1 MPVRQTSRVYNPLAL
16 ETWFENVAFDW
27 EASFSGEALQE
38 GREIYRDGLISGL
51 ELGPEEAI
59 VHCSFDR
66 KNTCYSVI
74 EWGATGPSV
83 RSSTDDNQKGRAVAV
98 AGLYEIEELIADEI
112 PALPQLPTRKP
123 ARKEENNASEP
134 RTEADLDK
142 PLPAQPV
149 DTAEAPPV
157 EAEQHPLRPRFE
169 GVPSGLRLAA
179 DWILADQK
187 REPVL
192 QEDPDKELT
201 EGQREALV
209 RLTGLARQA
218 GFAYRSKRRD
228 FLLEDAEQIAAF
240 LARGLSPWRDAF
252 GEVELDAE
260 AGRMAE
266 GVRQVELVGRM
277 ERAGADRVRL
287 DWRFRAG
294 QDWLGTDATARLARA
309 GQGAHVVKGHGL
321 VRINGEQSE
330 TLADWRAGSVEGDTT
345 WPRYMVFS
353 LFGERGAKLDMDGE
367 LQDWRASLEE
377 AGQPAG
383 TLELPEFLRSY
394 QAFGVSWLA
403 NLRRHTCHGLLADE
417 MGLGKTLQILTLLH
431 ASPVAGKHSLIVC
444 PASVIPVWQGE
455 ARRWY
460 PGLATRVLG
469 SGNVFEQ
476 GVNGAGTTLWI
487 ASYSQ
492 LRRHKHLL
500 DKIEFGYA
508 VLDEAQQIKNP
519 EAKVTQACC
528 SIQAECRIALTG
540 TPVENRLLDLWTL
553 FRFLMP
559 GLLGPRKRFEAST
572 KEADPER
579 REAFEKRLRQQV
591 APFLLR
597 RLKENVSR
605 ELPPKMEI
613 DLVCPITERQRQAY
627 DGLLAKGREE
637 MGDDFAEAAQ
647 EQTMNFLSLLTR
659 LRQACCDP
667 GLLPGMDSE
676 PAVEQSGKVQA
687 LMHHLEEALQQD
699 GKRKVVVFSQFVQ
712 LLNRLKPHIAERFPK
727 AALLELTGRTRDR
740 AKPVEQFQNG
750 DGPAIMLVSLRAGG
764 TGITLHAA
772 DYVFLLDPWWNPAV
786 ENQAIDRVHRI
797 GQQKQ
802 VFVYRMITQG
812 TVEERIQQLKREKRE
827 LFESTL
833 GGLGEAGDLQAQVG
847 DLEELARLLT

>member
-1 MPVRQTSRVYNPLAL
+1 
-16 ETWFENVAFDW
+16 
-27 EASFSGEALQE
+27 
-38 GREIYRDGLISGL
+38 
-51 ELGPEEAI
+51 
-59 VHCSFDR
+59 
-66 KNTCYSVI
+66 
-74 EWGATGPSV
+74 
-83 RSSTDDNQKGRAVAV
+83 
-98 AGLYEIEELIADEI
+98 
-112 PALPQLPTRKP
+112 
-123 ARKEENNASEP
+123 
-134 RTEADLDK
+134 
-142 PLPAQPV
+142 
-149 DTAEAPPV
+149 
-157 EAEQHPLRPRFE
+157 
-169 GVPSGLRLAA
+169 
-179 DWILADQK
+179 
-187 REPVL
+187 
-192 QEDPDKELT
+192 
-201 EGQREALV
+201 
-209 RLTGLARQA
+209 
-218 GFAYRSKRRD
+218 
-228 FLLEDAEQIAAF
+228 
-240 LARGLSPWRDAF
+240 
-252 GEVELDAE
+252 
-260 AGRMAE
+260 
-266 GVRQVELVGRM
+266 
-277 ERAGADRVRL
+277 
-287 DWRFRAG
+287 
-294 QDWLGTDATARLARA
+294 
-309 GQGAHVVKGHGL
+309 
-321 VRINGEQSE
+321 
-330 TLADWRAGSVEGDTT
+330 
-345 WPRYMVFS
+345 
-353 LFGERGAKLDMDGE
+353 
-367 LQDWRASLEE
+367 
-377 AGQPAG
+377 
-383 TLELPEFLRSY
+383 
-394 QAFGVSWLA
+394 
-403 NLRRHTCHGLLADE
+403 
-417 MGLGKTLQILTLLH
+417 
-431 ASPVAGKHSLIVC
+431 
-444 PASVIPVWQGE
+444 
-455 ARRWY
+455 
-460 PGLATRVLG
+460 
-469 SGNVFEQ
+469 
-476 GVNGAGTTLWI
+476 
-487 ASYSQ
+487 
-492 LRRHKHLL
+492 
-500 DKIEFGYA
+500 
-508 VLDEAQQIKNP
+508 
-519 EAKVTQACC
+519 
-528 SIQAECRIALTG
+528 
-540 TPVENRLLDLWTL
+540 
-553 FRFLMP
+553 MP